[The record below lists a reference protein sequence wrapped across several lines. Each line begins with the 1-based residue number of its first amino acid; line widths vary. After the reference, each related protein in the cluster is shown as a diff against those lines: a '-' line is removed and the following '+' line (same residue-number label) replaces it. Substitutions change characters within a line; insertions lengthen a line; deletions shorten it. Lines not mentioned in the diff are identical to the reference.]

1 MSGNV
6 RSSYNTSA
14 TKSNVGVTKPRG
26 GSRAEYVKYIFL
38 KDVQKAIDFDF

>member
-1 MSGNV
+1 MQVKKLGAKMSGNV

-26 GSRAEYVKYIFL
+26 GSRAKYTQYF
-38 KDVQKAIDFDF
+38 

>member
-26 GSRAEYVKYIFL
+26 GSRAKYSTQYL
-38 KDVQKAIDFDF
+38 KEKLKKN